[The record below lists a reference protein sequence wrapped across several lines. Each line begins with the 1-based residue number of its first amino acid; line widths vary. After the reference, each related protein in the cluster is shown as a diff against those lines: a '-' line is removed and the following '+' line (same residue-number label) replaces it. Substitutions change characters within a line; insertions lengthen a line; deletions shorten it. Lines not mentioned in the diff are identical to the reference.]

1 MKKVVLLPFIF
12 FSLHFYAQKEANFWY
27 FGQNAAL
34 DFNSGTPVPVTGSQ
48 LNTVEGCSSFSDA
61 NGNLLFY
68 VGAPNTNARDLT
80 IWNRNNQPMPRGTGL
95 RGDSS
100 SSQSALTIPASGRP
114 NIYYLFTVGTSLT
127 GSAGTGIPGFFYY
140 EIDMT
145 ADGGLGDVTVG
156 PVNLSN
162 GLDANW
168 TEKVTAVRADAC
180 NTFWAISLIGN
191 TFYAYRLDTS
201 GVDVANP
208 VTSTLPGFSANDIR
222 GYLKVSPDGSTLVA
236 ANMNSGTYI
245 FRFDDVTGRVTNFE
259 NPAAASQLSVL
270 GQSGYGVEFSPTSR
284 VLYVSTGNFTPGST
298 EHLYQFD
305 LTQTNIAD
313 INASR
318 YEVHTYNNSR
328 GALQLGPDGK
338 IYWTSHNSRNIS
350 VVNAPDQLGRDC
362 NYSHQTVNLGT
373 TMASQG
379 LPPFLSSLLL
389 PVDITDDAT
398 GQTVNNQTLQY
409 CIGDTKTL
417 LPGTVT
423 GTNISY
429 EWAFDNGTSSSVIST
444 DPSLTLA
451 DIALTDA
458 GDYSLTIRLTD
469 DCSNLVELNG
479 VFTIDVFEPPVA
491 IDSSLINDIQ
501 FCDTDGD
508 GLHIFDLSSMNTTI
522 LNGQDPT
529 VFEVVYST
537 VSDFSTLVSD
547 AAAYQN
553 SAPFSTDTIY
563 IRLRNSRAPNACY
576 DDDSFTLQVTSEPTP
591 VSPSDYVVC
600 DVVNSGSSDTD
611 GIYQS
616 FDFSSKDSEILGSLS
631 NTLYSVSY
639 HLSQSDAQTNTNP
652 IDKTTPYTNTTAF
665 SQEIFVRVDNNNNT
679 NCNAFTLADQT
690 ASFNSFFLVVVPQ
703 PKATLPAD
711 IPECSTTG
719 RVNFDLNSLK
729 DNEVLNGQD
738 PGVFNVV
745 YFPTRQD
752 AIDNTNPLPNPYQ
765 NRSDYSTETIW
776 VRVFHTMYPT
786 TCSDTN
792 QTITS
797 FQLFVTQNPDGLIQ
811 TLADVSRCDTASA
824 GGTDTDGIINDFITL
839 SSKDAEILGTD
850 FFNSALYTVSYHL
863 TATDAT
869 NDTNPID
876 KINPYTNTTPNGQTI
891 YVRVGHN
898 DNPTAC
904 VAYTNFDLIVHPL
917 PVITTPVDLRQCDDD
932 TDGFSA
938 FNLTEANRLLSAD
951 FANETFV
958 YYPTMADAQ
967 ANTNAINNPTAF
979 TNRTTPTDTLWV
991 RISNTNNCH
1000 RIAQLNLIV
1009 STTGIPNTFARTFNT
1024 CDDFLPTDGIN
1035 GTNDDTD
1042 GVSAFD
1048 FSSVNS
1054 QVRALFPP
1062 TQQLTITYYRN
1073 ATDALAENNAVSDI
1087 SNYRNIGYPNSQQ
1100 IYIRVDSQ
1108 LDNACLGFGPYITLT
1123 VDPIPVANTI
1133 SDYELCETLDDGDGT
1148 NGIIQTFDLQSQT
1161 PGILASQDPARFSV
1175 TYHQSAGDART
1186 GSNPLASPYTN
1197 TTRDRQ
1203 TIYVRV
1209 TNNNTGCYNHHSTFD
1224 IVVTPLPI
1232 ANFVNDLEICDDNTD
1247 GSARNGFSQSINLE
1261 SQTPGILASQDP
1273 ARFSVTYHR
1282 NLAEAQSG
1290 SNPQI
1295 SPFSNTTPHRQT
1307 IYVRVVSSVT
1317 GCANGIS
1324 NFDVVVNPEPVF
1336 TPVSNI
1342 SICDDNA
1349 DGDDTNGFVQ
1359 NIDLQSVIPMLL
1371 LHPTDPSVIQDPDDF
1386 NVTFHAS
1393 QAQASAA
1400 SNPLPNPFA
1409 NTVANMQTIYVR
1421 IENKTTG
1428 CINDDASF
1436 NVIINPLPDFRVNS
1450 PRIVCLNGPPLTL
1463 RAENPADTY
1472 DYTWTD
1478 PVGNTSSGSTL
1489 TVTAGGHY
1497 TITATT
1503 TNGTNCSRV
1512 RTIQVN
1518 ESIIPTITQNDLT
1531 IVDDSDNNSITV
1543 NPDNLG
1549 IGDYQYALADQNN
1562 LIIRDFKDEP
1572 FFDRLQGGF
1581 YNLIVRDK
1589 NGCGQAAISLSI
1601 IEFPKFFT
1609 PNNDGINDTWRVKG
1623 INAALFPTNAMYIF
1637 NRYGKVVA
1645 TISIDSQGWN
1655 GNYGGKPLPSDD
1667 YWFSVNLTDSNGN
1680 TRLRKGN
1687 FSLIRK

>member
-1 MKKVVLLPFIF
+1 MRIFFLFFAFLLPSVPVYSQIIEVNPEG
-12 FSLHFYAQKEANFWY
+12 SPESVYTPEQLIRNV
-27 FGQNAAL
+27 L
-34 DFNSGTPVPVTGSQ
+34 VSGTCSTANISNVSAVVEDANDPTNRENKSYGYFKRPSGSNFPFEEGIILTSGRAFEAGNTVIPGILSASTNSETDADLLAATGSGGPFLDTTSFEFTFSTSSDRISFRYIMASEEYD
-48 LNTVEGCSSFSDA
+48 LNNSYPCSFADSFAFLLKPESSGTYENIALIPGSTTPISIINVHPEIPGPDGCAAQNEEYFEGYNLRATNYDGRTVILTASAS
-61 NGNLLFY
+61 
-68 VGAPNTNARDLT
+68 VIPNTNYT
-80 IWNRNNQPMPRGTGL
+80 IKL
-95 RGDSS
+95 VVADFGDD
-100 SSQSALTIPASGRP
+100 QNDSAVFLEK
-114 NIYYLFTVGTSLT
+114 
-127 GSAGTGIPGFFYY
+127 GSF
-140 EIDMT
+140 
-145 ADGGLGDVTVG
+145 
-156 PVNLSN
+156 NL
-162 GLDANW
+162 GLD
-168 TEKVTAVRADAC
+168 
-180 NTFWAISLIGN
+180 
-191 TFYAYRLDTS
+191 
-201 GVDVANP
+201 
-208 VTSTLPGFSANDIR
+208 
-222 GYLKVSPDGSTLVA
+222 
-236 ANMNSGTYI
+236 
-245 FRFDDVTGRVTNFE
+245 
-259 NPAAASQLSVL
+259 
-270 GQSGYGVEFSPTSR
+270 
-284 VLYVSTGNFTPGST
+284 
-298 EHLYQFD
+298 
-305 LTQTNIAD
+305 
-313 INASR
+313 
-318 YEVHTYNNSR
+318 
-328 GALQLGPDGK
+328 
-338 IYWTSHNSRNIS
+338 
-350 VVNAPDQLGRDC
+350 LGRDLSIANNMAVC
-362 NYSHQTVNLGT
+362 GATSTTLMANIMAPSYKWYKDGVEIPGEVSQTYEANLGSGVYT
-373 TMASQG
+373 CEIPNAGGCSE
-379 LPPFLSSLLL
+379 SD
-389 PVDITDDAT
+389 DI
-398 GQTVNNQTLQY
+398 
-409 CIGDTKTL
+409 
-417 LPGTVT
+417 
-423 GTNISY
+423 
-429 EWAFDNGTSSSVIST
+429 
-444 DPSLTLA
+444 
-451 DIALTDA
+451 
-458 GDYSLTIRLTD
+458 
-469 DCSNLVELNG
+469 LVE
-479 VFTIDVFEPPVA
+479 FTEQPSINP
-491 IDSSLINDIQ
+491 LITTL
-501 FCDTDGD
+501 FACDTDT
-508 GLHIFDLSSMNTTI
+508 DLVTTINLQTKDSEI
-522 LNGQDPT
+522 LNGQNPAIFGVRYFSDSTYTTLIADPVNYT
-529 VFEVVYST
+529 NTNPNE
-537 VSDFSTLVSD
+537 
-547 AAAYQN
+547 
-553 SAPFSTDTIY
+553 TIY
-563 IRLRNSRAPNACY
+563 ARVFNRASTNCFAN
-576 DDDSFTLQVTSEPTP
+576 DSFTLQVTSEPTP

-752 AIDNTNPLPNPYQ
+752 DIDNTNPLPNPYQ